1 MTHILWDDQFKHT
14 NILFSKFID
23 HCQISLAREE
33 YLKYRGNHTGIYVKK
48 EAFQKAD
55 KCQIAKVIDQIQR
68 YGTNEENH
76 DDDLPWDE
84 LVSILKSWEGN
95 VGILGCYELCD
106 MRNNEIE
113 FRIYPIS
120 YYDPKM
126 GNRRNAE
133 KDAQNK
139 VSSHILTML

>member
-1 MTHILWDDQFKHT
+1 MAL
-14 NILFSKFID
+14 
-23 HCQISLAREE
+23 EE
-33 YLKYRGNHTGIYVKK
+33 YLKDNHTGIYVKK

-55 KCQIAKVIDQIQR
+55 KCQIAKVIGQIQR
-68 YGTNEENH
+68 YGTDEENH
-76 DDDLPWDE
+76 DLPLDK
-84 LVSILKSWEGN
+84 LVSILESWDGN

-113 FRIYPIS
+113 FRIYPVS

-139 VSSHILTML
+139 VSFHILMML